1 MYRDGV
7 ARYRPYPDI
16 APDLSEYG
24 QIPPSAG
31 AQSCHVSDPPPRRSY
46 GSVPTPLGRLLV
58 VFAEDD
64 LVGLYFDGHARTP
77 VVSGREG
84 GPPEQMR
91 ALTEQ
96 LDEYFRGARTRFDV
110 PLRLEGT
117 PFQVAV
123 WSALLE
129 IPYGAT
135 ASYAGLAER
144 IGHPR
149 APRAVGAANG
159 QNPISILVPCHRL
172 IGADGSLTGYGW
184 GLDRKRSLLELEG
197 ALPAVSDG
205 RRLSTG
211 ARVRPETA
219 GS

>member
-1 MYRDGV
+1 
-7 ARYRPYPDI
+7 
-16 APDLSEYG
+16 
-24 QIPPSAG
+24 
-31 AQSCHVSDPPPRRSY
+31 
-46 GSVPTPLGRLLV
+46 VPTPLGRLLV

-77 VVSGREG
+77 VVIGRQG
-84 GPPEQMR
+84 GPSEQMR

-144 IGHPR
+144 IGYPH

-159 QNPISILVPCHRL
+159 RNPISILLPCHRL

-197 ALPAVSDG
+197 ALPAVRDG

-211 ARVRPETA
+211 ARVRRETA